1 MKEKKKQSKRKVLI
15 RHLIDTLK
23 KPLTYG
29 YIFIA
34 VVLVVATFTVYWT
47 ETQTES
53 GIETMFDSVWFTLVA
68 IVAGYFDYC
77 VESVPGR
84 MAALMLLILGMLLLS
99 AVTGKV
105 ASIFMDIQ
113 MKKDKGLKKLR
124 SMKGHFLLCGWRPGF
139 DKILDAVLSSNPDIE
154 VEMIVLI
161 NDAAEHIAQIRSLAR
176 FKEINYISGDFSD
189 EATLA
194 KARIEDAERALIIS
208 DSSQNYSQLEKDSRT
223 VLAVLTMK
231 NMNPSLYIAAEI
243 ADAKF
248 ENHLHMAHC
257 DEIILTSDY
266 EYSLLAT
273 ASSGMGYSNVIRELI
288 GDDADSGIVI
298 EDISS
303 SFYGREYHE
312 YKVSHHHSGV
322 LVGLL
327 LNTGNFYQRRK
338 DALREAQKNPDV
350 KKIVDNLK
358 KVKLLKSNE
367 PLFAPSDDYIILPNT
382 KAIFVKGK
390 KKAE

>member
-1 MKEKKKQSKRKVLI
+1 MKKKKHNKLI
-15 RHLIDTLK
+15 VFLRDIWDALK
-23 KPLTYG
+23 KPITYA
-29 YIFIA
+29 YIAIF
-34 VVLVVATFTVYWT
+34 VVLVVATFVVYWT
-47 ETQTES
+47 ETLTES

-68 IVAGYFDYC
+68 IAAGYFDYC
-77 VESVPGR
+77 VKSVPGR
-84 MAALMLLILGMLLLS
+84 IAAFMLLILGMLLLS

-113 MKKDKGLKKLR
+113 MKKDKGLKKLK
-124 SMKGHFLLCGWRPGF
+124 SMEGHFLLCGWRQGF
-139 DKILDAVLSSNPDIE
+139 EKILEAVLSSNPDITP
-154 VEMIVLI
+154 EMIVLV
-161 NDAAEHIAQIRSLAR
+161 NDATEHIAQLRTLPR
-176 FKEINYISGDFSD
+176 YKEMNYISGDFSD
-189 EATLA
+189 ESTLKNA
-194 KARIEDAERALIIS
+194 LIENAERALIIS

-231 NMNPSLYIAAEI
+231 NLNPSLYIAAEI
-243 ADAKF
+243 SDAKF
-248 ENHLHMAHC
+248 ENHLNMAHC

-288 GDDADSGIVI
+288 GEDADSGILI
-298 EDISS
+298 EDIPSN
-303 SFYGREYHE
+303 YIGRKYNE
-312 YKVSHHHSGV
+312 YKESVHTSGI
-322 LVGLL
+322 LIGLL

-367 PLFAPSDDYIILPNT
+367 PLLTPSDDYIILPNT

-390 KKAE
+390 KNVAE